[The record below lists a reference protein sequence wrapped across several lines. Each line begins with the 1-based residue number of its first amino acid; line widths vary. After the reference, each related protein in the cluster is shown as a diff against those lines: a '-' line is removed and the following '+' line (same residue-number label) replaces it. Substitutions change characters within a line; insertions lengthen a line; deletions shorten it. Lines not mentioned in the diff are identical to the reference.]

1 MIYGVFSLIFL
12 VLFLAVSAIP
22 FYVAS
27 RIGRVFDEKVKPIG
41 LRFLFPGLM
50 LCAVVA
56 WAIASKVA
64 FERACHDLPSPAFF
78 QSLNTKPSGFTSY
91 VDKTATS
98 YGGKRWDRAIETGDF
113 QFVKSQYGSICAGV
127 TRSESPKII
136 EVKHCQKVPETNSRV
151 EVHMLPLKPVSY
163 WWSPPIFEAEIQ
175 VQEGPSATVI
185 ATAKDLI
192 IGGGLVGRYLRFFG
206 GDQDYE
212 YLSCGYAST
221 DIGPWRP
228 SLTSRPRFSEY
239 EDADLAFVVRALT
252 PK

>member
-1 MIYGVFSLIFL
+1 
-12 VLFLAVSAIP
+12 
-22 FYVAS
+22 
-27 RIGRVFDEKVKPIG
+27 
-41 LRFLFPGLM
+41 
-50 LCAVVA
+50 
-56 WAIASKVA
+56 
-64 FERACHDLPSPAFF
+64 
-78 QSLNTKPSGFTSY
+78 
-91 VDKTATS
+91 
-98 YGGKRWDRAIETGDF
+98 
-113 QFVKSQYGSICAGV
+113 
-127 TRSESPKII
+127 
-136 EVKHCQKVPETNSRV
+136 
-151 EVHMLPLKPVSY
+151 MLPLKPVSY